1 MGTLSLLGG
10 PVVRFLQAY
19 WKQIIVVVAIVLIY
33 LYWVDRTHTI
43 KTQADTIVQLKAAN
57 ANLTQAVVDQQNTFK
72 ATISSQNA
80 QIEGFVKQT
89 AAQQQ
94 RILDAQKKQDDIKTA
109 YDKKIY
115 EILHEVKPTTCQES
129 IDYLINA
136 SKELK
141 WEPKK

>member
-1 MGTLSLLGG
+1 MGALSLLGG
-10 PVVRFLQAY
+10 PVVGFLEAY

-33 LYWVDRTHTI
+33 LYWADRTHTI

-57 ANLTQAVVDQQNTFK
+57 ATLTQAVVDQQNTFK

-89 AAQQQ
+89 ADQQQ
-94 RILDAQKKQDDIKTA
+94 RILDAQKKQDDIKKV

-115 EILHEVKPTTCQES
+115 DILHEVKPTTCQGS